1 MILTQENQETKTNI
15 KDKEIEQEEEGQ
27 VVEEQDSEL
36 SDVGS
41 NQVEDILDSDMTYSV
56 IEVLESDVM
65 PEVMPR
71 GGSGRTTC
79 SGRALE

>member
-1 MILTQENQETKTNI
+1 MIRVAHPPVIPTI
-15 KDKEIEQEEEGQ
+15 
-27 VVEEQDSEL
+27 
-36 SDVGS
+36 
-41 NQVEDILDSDMTYSV
+41 TYSV
-56 IEVLESDVM
+56 IELLESDVI

>member
-1 MILTQENQETKTNI
+1 MSLTETKTDI
-15 KDKEIEQEEEGQ
+15 EDEGIEQEEEDQ

-56 IEVLESDVM
+56 IEVLELDVI

-79 SGRALE
+79 LGRALE